1 MMEWPKI
8 LVGWASYLNGT
19 YEYRLQ
25 HEPNLFAEN
34 EYRFIGISR
43 NNQLP
48 LTCYERGLVSDMVVK
63 IRDISRGDLT
73 KARDSKKVELVSGAR
88 IYVKDMKIGY
98 VVRIRFEGEYWIMDN
113 LFGEPLMRFKA
124 LPDNIR

>member
-34 EYRFIGISR
+34 EYRFISISQ

-48 LTCYERGLVSDMVVK
+48 LTCYERGLVSDMVLK
-63 IRDISRGDLT
+63 IDTRGDLT
-73 KARDSKKVELVSGAR
+73 KARDSKRVELVSGAR
-88 IYVKDMKIGY
+88 IYVKDMKRGNM
-98 VVRIRFEGEYWIMDN
+98 VKIRFEGEYWVMDN